1 MQTLVDVP
9 PLASKRTGEL
19 ELRQAVARSTRD
31 HCDVPKLDMREI
43 GPDAYPPC
51 DERGIIVVAS
61 IWLAFYAVAA
71 ICQFLILRN

>member
-1 MQTLVDVP
+1 
-9 PLASKRTGEL
+9 
-19 ELRQAVARSTRD
+19 
-31 HCDVPKLDMREI
+31 MREI

>member
-9 PLASKRTGEL
+9 PLASKRTGEP
-19 ELRQAVARSTRD
+19 ELRTAVARSERG

-51 DERGIIVVAS
+51 DERGIIVVTS
-61 IWLAFYAVAA
+61 VWLAFYAVAA
-71 ICQFLILRN
+71 ICQFVILRN

>member
-9 PLASKRTGEL
+9 PLASKRTGEP

>member
-1 MQTLVDVP
+1 MQTLIDVP
-9 PLASKRTGEL
+9 PLASKRTGEP
-19 ELRQAVARSTRD
+19 ELRKAVARSERD

-71 ICQFLILRN
+71 ICQVLILRN